1 MTERQRFD
9 MQEQRQEIFRRD
21 GYTCQHC
28 GESIYRFGTQQ
39 IAHRIGQGKANVK
52 RYGKEVIHHPLNMAS
67 VCSLA
72 CNDAMNIGFSTK
84 QADEL
89 AEKIKRELCK

>member
-1 MTERQRFD
+1 MTERQSFD
-9 MQEQRQEIFRRD
+9 MQEQRQEIFKRD
-21 GYTCQHC
+21 GYTCQNC

-67 VCSLA
+67 VCSLR

-89 AEKIKRELCK
+89 AEKIKLELGK

>member
-1 MTERQRFD
+1 MTERQSFD
-9 MQEQRQEIFRRD
+9 MQDQRQEIFMRD
-21 GYTCQHC
+21 GYTCQTC
-28 GESIYRFGTQQ
+28 GESIYRFGSQQ
-39 IAHRIGQGKANVK
+39 LAHRISQSVMNVK

-67 VCSLA
+67 VCSLR

-89 AEKIKRELCK
+89 AEKIKELL

>member
-21 GYTCQHC
+21 EYTCKAC
-28 GESIYRFGTQQ
+28 GESIYRFGNPQL
-39 IAHRIGQGKANVK
+39 AHRISQSVMNVK

-67 VCSLA
+67 VCSLR

-89 AEKIKRELCK
+89 AEKIKQEIYK

>member
-1 MTERQRFD
+1 MTERRSFD

-21 GYTCQHC
+21 GYTCQYC
-28 GESIYRFGTQQ
+28 GESIYQFGNPQL
-39 IAHRIGQGKANVK
+39 AHRISQGVANIK
-52 RYGKEVIHHPLNMAS
+52 RYGKAVIHHPLNMAS
-67 VCSLA
+67 VCSIR

-89 AEKIKRELCK
+89 AEKIKYELRS

>member
-1 MTERQRFD
+1 MTERQSFD
-9 MQEQRQEIFRRD
+9 MQEQRQEIFKRD
-21 GYTCQHC
+21 GYTCQAC
-28 GESIYRFGTQQ
+28 GESIYRFGTMQL
-39 IAHRIGQGKANVK
+39 AHRISQSVMNVK

-67 VCSLA
+67 VCSLR

-89 AEKIKRELCK
+89 AEKIKRELRK

>member
-21 GYTCQHC
+21 EYTCQYC
-28 GESIYRFGTQQ
+28 GESIYRFGNPQL
-39 IAHRIGQGKANVK
+39 AHRISQSVMNVK
-52 RYGKEVIHHPLNMAS
+52 RYGREVINHPLNMAS
-67 VCSLA
+67 VCSLR
-72 CNDAMNIGFSTK
+72 CNDAQNIGFSTK

-89 AEKIKRELCK
+89 AEKIKLELSK